1 MNNKTYQP
9 TSAVLDNIERGIAIS
24 ERYPRES
31 VISKRRNES
40 VKVAKTFEAGSFTL
54 ETVKQIYN
62 TLHPLEKALDFNK
75 KLWDSGP
82 TDDVITFYSY
92 GGQSGLAWSRQIL
105 KSEGILVSYKE
116 DITKAQTEEQGE
128 DSVGTLQVAKSLDK
142 DLMQVTYVSMNV
154 GTDLHGDF
162 TSEQEVRKAK
172 ESFNKSLQNCYLFHS
187 VPTISFSV
195 IESYL
200 LPLDGV
206 LNGHFVQKG
215 TWLITLQV
223 HDEELWEQI
232 VDGRINGISIGAMAN
247 VEDYE

>member
-1 MNNKTYQP
+1 MTVKYYHP
-9 TSAVLDNIERGIAIS
+9 TQAVLDNIERGIAIS
-24 ERYPRES
+24 KRYPRDS
-31 VISKRRNES
+31 ALGKRREL
-40 VKVAKTFEAGSFTL
+40 VVERAKNFKDDNFTL

-62 TLHPLEKALDFNK
+62 TLQPLEKSLNFDE

-82 TDDVITFYSY
+82 SDDVIKFYSH
-92 GGQSGLAWSRQIL
+92 GGKSGLAWSRMTL
-105 KSEGILVSYKE
+105 KTEGILVSHNE
-116 DITKAQTEEQGE
+116 EITKAQTEQQG
-128 DSVGTLQVAKSLDK
+128 DDYVGTLQVAKSLDK

-154 GTDLHGDF
+154 GTDLQGDF

-187 VPTISFSV
+187 VPTTSFSV

-215 TWLITLQV
+215 TWLMTLQV